1 MLPALQTVVLRTRDA
16 TFSETS
22 RFTYTRRYLL
32 FGAASPASSLSRSQ
46 RHSQIGCQ
54 ARGVTRPGALA
65 GWASMGQ
72 HGPAR
77 GSIGQHGPAWASTGQ
92 YGPAWASTGQHGPA
106 RASAG
111 QHGPAWVSLG
121 EHGPAWASMGQHGPA
136 WASMGQ
142 HGPAWASMGQHGP
155 AWTSMGTRT
164 VYLGQKGSGGS
175 GGV

>member
-65 GWASMGQ
+65 GRGRYQAQAVTSPGCYQ
-72 HGPAR
+72 AGVLPGPGCYQAQVLPSR
-77 GSIGQHGPAWASTGQ
+77 
-92 YGPAWASTGQHGPA
+92 
-106 RASAG
+106 
-111 QHGPAWVSLG
+111 
-121 EHGPAWASMGQHGPA
+121 
-136 WASMGQ
+136 
-142 HGPAWASMGQHGP
+142 
-155 AWTSMGTRT
+155 
-164 VYLGQKGSGGS
+164 
-175 GGV
+175 